1 MAANR
6 MMQDWRLR
14 WAFPALGRVPTTWP
28 WRMAHRIGRD
38 PLAARLA
45 TERFLQDRFEQVF
58 PQSSAQERARWACA
72 HVDMLA
78 VEMLDTVV
86 LHRLGAHGGPII
98 SADGWE
104 EVHALQQ
111 SGRGFILV
119 LNHYDRLAA
128 VAIALARR
136 GVRLGMLTMP
146 VLENPGLGDVQRRF
160 LMRKIRTLTD
170 ITRGPWR
177 TTRESLRPV
186 HEGLSQGQAWIILAD
201 AWAPEF
207 GRLRAHR
214 FLGGTLQLP
223 TGIERLA
230 QSTGAAL
237 VHGRAFSLAPD
248 QLQVRLQVL
257 GGNPATA
264 IDTVIAQLERDVSE
278 HPWAWWQWGLWE
290 QMWKPTD

>member
-1 MAANR
+1 

-28 WRMAHRIGRD
+28 WRMAHRLGRD
-38 PLAARLA
+38 PRASRLA
-45 TERFLQDRFEQVF
+45 TERFLRDRFEQVF
-58 PQSSAQERARWACA
+58 PQSSAQERERWARA
-72 HVDMLA
+72 HMDMLA
-78 VEMLDTVV
+78 TEMLDAVA
-86 LHRLGAHGGPII
+86 LHRLGERGGPAI

-104 EVHALQQ
+104 EVLALQQ
-111 SGRGFILV
+111 AGQGFILV
-119 LNHYDRLAA
+119 LNHYDRLVA
-128 VAIALARR
+128 VAVALARR
-136 GVRLGMLTMP
+136 GIRLGMLTMP

-170 ITRGPWR
+170 ITRGQWR
-177 TTRESLRPV
+177 TSGEPLRPV
-186 HEGLSQGQAWIILAD
+186 HEGLRQGQAWIILAD

-214 FLGGTLQLP
+214 FLGGVLQLP

-248 QLQVRLQVL
+248 RLQVRLQVL
-257 GGNPATA
+257 GGDPAAA
-264 IDTVIAQLERDVSE
+264 IDMVIAQLESDVRE
-278 HPWAWWQWGLWE
+278 RPWAWWHWGQWD
-290 QMWKPTD
+290 QMWRPTV